1 MWLDQRDI
9 ALEEIEQPAQ
19 LALNISVET
28 VAPLQTLRSLLNMA
42 ELRLLQGDRALALA
56 FWRECVDACVFRSLS
71 LPLSHLRS
79 HLRYLVWREQAADAV
94 PDGRRH
100 ADWAGGT
107 GGLLA
112 AAGGAV

>member
-42 ELRLLQGDRALALA
+42 ELRLLQGDRSLALA

-71 LPLSHLRS
+71 LSPSLTLALTLALPR
-79 HLRYLVWREQAADAV
+79 LTCA
-94 PDGRRH
+94 GCRRCS
-100 ADWAGGT
+100 
-107 GGLLA
+107 
-112 AAGGAV
+112 